1 MVSGSDEA
9 TYSMERVCPID
20 SSDSVAPIAIARN
33 KTRRGPG
40 VLETPPKPRNQ
51 LASMST
57 DRATGIESTGPTDDE
72 SEDQLAQ
79 LLRRVEALE
88 TENEQLHSE
97 LEATR
102 EQQREDRHAL
112 ARENHELR
120 TSHER
125 LEKRVEKTEEKDG
138 FLLDD
143 IIDLENQLTDVQA
156 GSPGSKGGGDGSETA
171 MQRPD
176 MTPIERLSTM
186 DTQDTGIDVTPSIE
200 RAVTIFDHW
209 KEWSDKTP
217 KGRVLKND
225 LKTLLRTATGEKLAW
240 RQAYRA
246 AEALD
251 ELSKGQIEFIHHKR
265 HGKMLIEAAPARSKN
280 DDCHSSSAVTT

>member
-1 MVSGSDEA
+1 
-9 TYSMERVCPID
+9 
-20 SSDSVAPIAIARN
+20 
-33 KTRRGPG
+33 
-40 VLETPPKPRNQ
+40 
-51 LASMST
+51 MST
-57 DRATGIESTGPTDDE
+57 ERATGNQSTGPTDDE
-72 SEDQLAQ
+72 SEDQLTQ

-88 TENEQLHSE
+88 AENEHLRSE

-120 TSHER
+120 ASHDE
-125 LEKRVEKTEEKDG
+125 LEARVERTEAERDDLRNEIKRADDSRG
-138 FLLDD
+138 HIIQDIVDVEQQLDN
-143 IIDLENQLTDVQA
+143 LEA
-156 GSPGSKGGGDGSETA
+156 GSAGSKGGGDGSETA

-176 MTPIERLSTM
+176 MTPIERVSKM
-186 DTQDTGIDVTPSIE
+186 DAEDTGIDVTPSIE
-200 RAVTIFDHW
+200 RAVVIFDHW
-209 KEWSDKTP
+209 KEWSEKTP

-251 ELSKGQIEFIHHKR
+251 ELSKNQIEFFDHKR

-280 DDCHSSSAVTT
+280 GDCHPSSAATT

>member
-1 MVSGSDEA
+1 M
-9 TYSMERVCPID
+9 T
-20 SSDSVAPIAIARN
+20 
-33 KTRRGPG
+33 
-40 VLETPPKPRNQ
+40 
-51 LASMST
+51 T

-72 SEDQLAQ
+72 SADQLTQ
-79 LLRRVEALE
+79 RLRRVEALE
-88 TENEQLHSE
+88 AENEQLRSE

-120 TSHER
+120 ASQEH
-125 LEKRVEKTEEKDG
+125 LQKRVKRTEEKDG

-143 IIDLENQLTDVQA
+143 IIDLEQQLGDLEA
-156 GSPGSKGGGDGSETA
+156 GSAGSKGGGDGSETA

-176 MTPIERLSTM
+176 MTPIERVSKM
-186 DTQDTGIDVTPSIE
+186 DAQDTGIDMTPSIE
-200 RAVTIFDHW
+200 RAVVIFDHW

-265 HGKMLIEAAPARSKN
+265 HGKMLIESQPTKN
-280 DDCHSSSAVTT
+280 GGCHASSVATS